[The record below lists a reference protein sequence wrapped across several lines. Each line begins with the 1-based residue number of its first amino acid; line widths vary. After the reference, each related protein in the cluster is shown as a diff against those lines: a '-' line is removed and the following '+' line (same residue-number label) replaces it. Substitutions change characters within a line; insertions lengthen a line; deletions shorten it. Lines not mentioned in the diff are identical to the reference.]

1 MRSARG
7 RRGRQ
12 EEANYWPGYVDVLST
27 LLLVVTF
34 LLSMFML
41 AQFFVSQESSSKD
54 GLLRRLNRQIAQ
66 LTELL
71 AMESGKKKS
80 LQDEM
85 STLAASLS
93 MARDENKRLS
103 GSAGL
108 GDDLVKAAEERA
120 GGLVKEADAQKKI
133 SSDALAQV
141 ETLNVQ
147 LAALRRQMAA
157 LEDALQTSEKKDV
170 EAQDRIK
177 DLGQR
182 LNVALAKKVQELQRY
197 RSDFFGRLRELL
209 AKIGRAHV

>member
-1 MRSARG
+1 MRGSRG

-170 EAQDRIK
+170 EAQDRI
-177 DLGQR
+177 
-182 LNVALAKKVQELQRY
+182 
-197 RSDFFGRLRELL
+197 
-209 AKIGRAHV
+209 